1 MGKVVCLNLFSDK
14 NLKMLDQKLL
24 RNDIEE
30 VAKKLAVRGY
40 ELDIK
45 KFNELEAQR
54 KEVAVKTQE
63 LQNERNIKSKGIGK
77 AKAQGEDI
85 APLLAEV
92 ANLGDALDAAKKQL
106 DDAQSQIH
114 EMMMGMPNLLDD
126 SVPAGKTEDDN
137 IEIKKWGE
145 PTQLDFEAK
154 DHVELGAPNDWLD
167 FETAAKLAGSRFVVM
182 RGEMAKLHRALI
194 QFMLDVHTNEHGY
207 EEVYVPYIVNA
218 DSLKGTGQLPKFEED
233 LFNFT
238 GESNYYLIPTAEVPV
253 TNIAR
258 GEIIDAKSMPVKMT
272 AHTPC
277 FRAEAGTYGKDTRG
291 MIRQHQ
297 FEKVEMVQLVKPE
310 DSWAALEE
318 LTGHAETILQKLN
331 LPYRMLTLCAG
342 DTGFSSAKTYDLE
355 VWLPG
360 QDAYREIS
368 SCSNFEDFQARRM
381 SARWRNP
388 ETGKPELL
396 HTVNGSGLAVGRT
409 LVAVLENYQQA
420 DGSINVPDVLQPYMG
435 GTMVLKP

>member
-1 MGKVVCLNLFSDK
+1 MGKVICLNLFSDK

-24 RNDIEE
+24 RNDIEA
-30 VAKKLAVRGY
+30 VAKKLAIRGY
-40 ELDIK
+40 ELDIN

-63 LQNERNIKSKGIGK
+63 LQNERNTKSKSIGK

-92 ANLGDALDAAKKQL
+92 ANLGDELDAAKKQL
-106 DDAQSQIH
+106 DDAQSQLH

-145 PTQLDFEAK
+145 PTQLNFAAK

-194 QFMLDVHTNEHGY
+194 QFMLDVHTTEHNY

-218 DSLKGTGQLPKFEED
+218 DSLKGTGQLPKFEDD

-258 GEIIDAKSMPVKMT
+258 GEIIDAKNMPVKMT

-342 DTGFSSAKTYDLE
+342 DTGFSSSKTYDLE

-360 QDAYREIS
+360 QNAYREIS

-435 GTMVLKP
+435 GITVLKP